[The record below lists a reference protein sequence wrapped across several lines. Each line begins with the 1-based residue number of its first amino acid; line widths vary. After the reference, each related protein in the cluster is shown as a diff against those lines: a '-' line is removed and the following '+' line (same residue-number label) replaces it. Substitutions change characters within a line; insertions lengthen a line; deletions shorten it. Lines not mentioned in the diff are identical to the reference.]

1 MELDF
6 SQPAPQAKTL
16 EEAQEIIN
24 VLWSVLGELSKRVEA
39 QSKRIE
45 ELEER
50 LRTNSKN
57 SSKPAS
63 ADGIG
68 RKKKDK
74 RKKSKSGRKAGGQA
88 GHEGKGRELLP
99 PEETDRVEMCYPP
112 EQCECGHE
120 VERGGLYRRHQVHE
134 LPEVKPVVTEYR
146 LITGTCV
153 ECGKVHMASLPAG
166 VSNCFL
172 GPRAVALVGT
182 LTGAYRLSKRL
193 VQELLHDVCGL
204 KLSVGAISQTEELVS
219 CALECVAEEA
229 KTYVREAPIVHC
241 DETGHKEKGEKQ
253 WMWIAIAGLVCV
265 FLARTSR
272 GAVVAKELLGE
283 AFAGFLISDRW
294 SAYNWI
300 DVARRQLCWA
310 HLIRDFT
317 KISERS
323 GKAGQLGDHLL
334 HLTEKKMFRY
344 WHSVKDGT
352 LSRALFVKR
361 MQSIRAD
368 VERTLAEGRV
378 CGESKTQNTCKKLL
392 AVKAGLWTFI
402 DHEGIEPTNNLG
414 EQMIR
419 HYVIWRKICFGAQ
432 SERGSLYIE
441 RVMTVVG
448 SCRLQRRNIL
458 DFMTQAV
465 DAFMGKGTIPSLLP
479 IQPLPFQ
486 TAM

>member
-6 SQPAPQAKTL
+6 TQPAPRAKTL
-16 EEAQEIIN
+16 EEAQEIIDL
-24 VLWSVLGELSKRVEA
+24 LWSMLGELSKRVA
-39 QSKRIE
+39 SQSKRIAD
-45 ELEER
+45 LEER

-57 SSKPAS
+57 SSKPPS
-63 ADGIG
+63 SDRNGG
-68 RKKKDK
+68 KKKGK
-74 RKKSKSGRKAGGQA
+74 GKKGKNKRKAGGQP

-99 PEETDRVEMCYPP
+99 PEETDHIEICYP
-112 EQCECGHE
+112 EERCECGGH
-120 VERGGLYRRHQVHE
+120 VERGGLYHRHQVYE

-146 LITGTCV
+146 LFGGSCGC
-153 ECGKVHMASLPAG
+153 CGKSHVARLPAG
-166 VSNCFL
+166 VSNCLL

-182 LTGAYRLSKRL
+182 LTGAYRMSKRL
-193 VQELLHDVCGL
+193 VQELLDDVCGL
-204 KLSVGAISQTEELVS
+204 KLSLGAISQTEEMVS
-219 CALECVAEEA
+219 GALKGVTEEA
-229 KTYVREAPIVHC
+229 KAYVREAAVAHC

-253 WMWIAIAGLVCV
+253 WVWVAIAGLVCV
-265 FLARTSR
+265 FLARASR
-272 GAVVAKELLGE
+272 GAEVAKELLGE
-283 AFAGFLISDRW
+283 TFAGFVISDRW

-300 DVARRQLCWA
+300 NVAQRQLCWA

-334 HLTEKKMFRY
+334 DLTEKMFRH

-352 LSRALFVKR
+352 LPRALFVKR
-361 MQSIRAD
+361 MRSIRAG
-368 VERTLAEGRV
+368 VERTLVEGTL

-392 AVKAGLWTFI
+392 AVKKALWTFI

-419 HYVIWRKICFGAQ
+419 HYVIWRKICFGTQ

-448 SCRLQRRNIL
+448 SCRLQGRNIL

-465 DAFMGKGTIPSLLP
+465 GASMGKGSFPSLLP
-479 IQPLPFQ
+479 AQHLACNAQ
-486 TAM
+486 